1 MIYDYQ
7 CQDCNQTFEVR
18 ATLAEKEAGLQPQ
31 CQSCGSKRTRQ
42 LMRGFAIGSGSQSA
56 NPAAMPS
63 SCGPNLKTGCC

>member
-31 CQSCGSKRTRQ
+31 CPACGSKDTKQ
-42 LMRGFAIGSGSQSA
+42 LLRGFAIGSGGRSF
-56 NPAAMPS
+56 NPATLSP
-63 SCGPNLKTGCC
+63 SCGPDFKTGCC